1 MIDNAKTIPN
11 GTELQCDFCLVG
23 AGAAGVTLALELA
36 REGRQVILLEA
47 GGKKNAGKSLQLYEG
62 ELEDPDRHLPL
73 DRDRYRQLGGT
84 TALWGGRCLPFD
96 PIDFQRRDY
105 VPYSDWPVTAEEMQ
119 PFFKRSHPY
128 LECGRF
134 NYNSIESMPNAPR
147 EMISGFPDGNL
158 VTTTIER
165 WSPPTHFGKRYA
177 KEMAALANLRVLL
190 DAVCVGIELAPPGDH
205 VRAVR
210 VSTFSGNSFS
220 IRAGQFTLCGGGLE
234 VTRLLLASNDVQ
246 KGGIGNHSDW
256 LGRCYQCHLS
266 GVVAKATFRSDVE
279 VIYGYEMDDDEIY
292 TRRRLWLSPE
302 AQEREQILNTNFLLD
317 RPLIVNPEHGSG
329 LLSLAFFTKNL
340 SQGKRHLVPG
350 KGKYALYWAHARN
363 ILKGSPEILSF
374 LPQFFRKRFLHD
386 RRIPSLILRSKSN
399 SYHLYYHAEQIPNR
413 ESRITLSA
421 EKDFFG
427 MPRIHLDYR
436 VTDFDVES
444 VYRAHVLIA
453 RELERSGCGRLD
465 FIVENPRRT
474 IRDHQAVLGHHIG
487 TTRMSRDSGHGVVDA
502 NCVVHGVDNLSIAS
516 SSTFPTS
523 SQANPTLM
531 IVAMAIRL
539 ASYLQKLPRAY
550 DTANARAAN
559 AVR

>member
-1 MIDNAKTIPN
+1 MIDNARTIPN
-11 GTELQCDFCLVG
+11 GTQLECDFCLVG

-36 REGRQVILLEA
+36 REGCRVILLEA
-47 GGKKNAGKSLQLYEG
+47 GGKNKAGRSLELYEG
-62 ELEDPDRHLPL
+62 ELEDPNRHLPL

-96 PIDFQRRDY
+96 AIDFQPRAY

-119 PFFKRSHPY
+119 PYFKRAHTY

-134 NYNSIESMPNAPR
+134 NYNSLESLPNAPR
-147 EMISGFPDGNL
+147 EMITGFRDADL

-190 DAVCVGIELAPPGDH
+190 DAVCVGAELAPSGDH
-205 VRAVR
+205 VRIVR
-210 VSTFSGNSFS
+210 GRSFSGNSFS
-220 IRAGQFTLCGGGLE
+220 IRAGHFTLCGGGLE
-234 VTRLLLASNDVQ
+234 VTRLLLASNDVHRT
-246 KGGIGNHSDW
+246 GIGNHSDW

-266 GVVAKATFRSDVE
+266 GVVAKASFRRDVE
-279 VIYGYEMDDDEIY
+279 VIYGYERDEDEVY
-292 TRRRLWLSPE
+292 VRRRLWLSPK

-317 RPLIVNPEHGSG
+317 RPLIANPEHASG
-329 LLSLAFFTKNL
+329 VLSLAFFAKNL

-363 ILKGSPEILSF
+363 ILSGSPEILSF
-374 LPQFFRKRFLHD
+374 LPQFFRKRFLHG
-386 RRIPSLILRSKSN
+386 RRLPSLLLRSKSN
-399 SYHLYYHAEQIPNR
+399 SYHLYYQAEQIPNR

-436 VTDFDVES
+436 VSDFDVES
-444 VYRAHVLIA
+444 IYRAHLLVA
-453 RELERSGCGRLD
+453 RELERSDCGRLE
-465 FIVENPRRT
+465 FVVEDPRQT

-487 TTRMSRDSGHGVVDA
+487 TTRMSRNSSEGVVDR
-502 NCVVHGVDNLSIAS
+502 NCVVHGVENLSIAS

-539 ASYLQKLPRAY
+539 SDHLLFRQQ
-550 DTANARAAN
+550 
-559 AVR
+559 